1 MNGQSLS
8 FVTVQNGR
16 LTLNNQDYMY
26 IGTNFWYGANL
37 ASQGPGGNRPRLLRE
52 LDRLHSLGIN
62 NLRIQAGSEGPNTEP
77 WRIIPAMQPEPGLY
91 DKAVL
96 DGLDFL
102 LYEMNKR
109 QMRAVM
115 CLNNF
120 WHWSGGFA
128 QYVVWAGGA
137 NSIPYP
143 GDYDAFEL
151 FAARFYE
158 LPRAVELFNNHIQF
172 IVKRTNKYN
181 NISYT
186 DDPTIMSWELAN
198 EPRRLNLTWVN
209 QTACLLKQLAP
220 KQLVT
225 TGVEGNFVSKN
236 FSNDHASPCIDYATF
251 HLWVQNWGIY
261 DPHNASATLPLALEF
276 AKKYID
282 DHAAYKDKPI
292 VLEEFG
298 ISRDN
303 DDHSSTASITVRDK
317 YYEAVFQFAHNHNI
331 PVNFWAYGGEGRPR
345 IPHANWAQGDDFI
358 GDPPHEPQGWYSV
371 HDTDTST
378 LEIIRQFA
386 SMTTT
391 KSSANT

>member
-1 MNGQSLS
+1 
-8 FVTVQNGR
+8 
-16 LTLNNQDYMY
+16 MY

-37 ASQGPGGNRPRLLRE
+37 GSTGPGGNRPRLLRE
-52 LDRLHSLGIN
+52 LDRLHSLGVD

-77 WRIIPAMQPEPGLY
+77 WRIVPSMQPEPGSY
-91 DKAVL
+91 DEAVL

-120 WHWSGGFA
+120 WHWSGGFG

-143 GDYDAFEL
+143 GDYDAYEL

-186 DDPTIMSWELAN
+186 EDPTIMSWELAN

-209 QTACLLKQLAP
+209 HTTCLLKQLAP

-225 TGVEGNFVSKN
+225 TGVEGSISSKN

-303 DDHSSTASITVRDK
+303 DNHSSTASITVRDK
-317 YYEAVFQFAHNHNI
+317 YYEAVFQFARNHNI

-345 IPHANWAQGDDFI
+345 IPRANWTLGDDFI

-371 HDTDTST
+371 YDTDNST
-378 LEIIRQFA
+378 LEIIHHFA

-391 KSSANT
+391 KSSANTLVFSIFLHFFIITIFI

>member
-1 MNGQSLS
+1 
-8 FVTVQNGR
+8 
-16 LTLNNQDYMY
+16 MY

-37 ASQGPGGNRPRLLRE
+37 ASPGPGGNRPRLLRE
-52 LDRLHSLGIN
+52 LDRLHSLGVD
-62 NLRIQAGSEGPNTEP
+62 NLRLQAGSEGPNTEP
-77 WRIIPAMQPEPGLY
+77 WRIIPSMQPEPGSY
-91 DKAVL
+91 DEAVL

-120 WHWSGGFA
+120 WHWSGGFG

-143 GDYDAFEL
+143 GDYDAYEL
-151 FAARFYE
+151 FSARFYE

-186 DDPTIMSWELAN
+186 EDPTIMSWELAN

-209 QTACLLKQLAP
+209 HTACLLKQLAP
-220 KQLVT
+220 KQLIT
-225 TGVEGNFVSKN
+225 TGVEGSISSKN
-236 FSNDHASPCIDYATF
+236 FSNDHASSCIDYATF

-261 DPHNASATLPLALEF
+261 DPHNASVTLPLALEF

-303 DDHSSTASITVRDK
+303 DNHSSTASITVRDQ
-317 YYEAVFQFAHNHNI
+317 YYEAVFQFARNHNI

-371 HDTDTST
+371 YDTDNST
-378 LEIIRQFA
+378 LEIIRHFA

-391 KSSANT
+391 KSSANTLVFSIVLHFFIFTIFL